1 MIATFLTLLALVLV
15 GSAWLIALLWRRK
28 PLPAIWV
35 ASASGALGLILAAG
49 SLTINPA
56 DLGTVLGVVLLAGVL
71 GAGWNP
77 QGKPIYLVIAYA
89 GLLIGI
95 LARFVA
101 FVSVLGGNSIVAA
114 SNTLPW
120 DLTRSAGFVAFLC
133 ATGAVI
139 FGARRPSHLPLRG
152 LPARIYA
159 LHRALGIAA
168 LLALAVHLIALR
180 LDTFIGFSWS
190 DLLVAPWAGPYQ
202 PLPVTVGWVA
212 MILLILTAASGA
224 LRRLLPGWR
233 TVHLL
238 AYATFALGLLHGVF
252 AGSDSGSYLI
262 LAVYGL
268 CFVAVVV
275 ALLVR
280 FYPRLV
286 RVGRYPAG
294 TRVE

>member
-1 MIATFLTLLALVLV
+1 MIATLLALFALVLV
-15 GSAWLIALLWRRK
+15 ASAALIALLWRAK
-28 PLPAIWV
+28 PVTAVWV
-35 ASASGALGLILAAG
+35 ASASGALGLILAVAG
-49 SLTINPA
+49 FTVNLA
-56 DLGTVLGVVLLAGVL
+56 DLGTVLGVVLLAGIL

-77 QGKPIYLVIAYA
+77 QRRPVYLAAGYA
-89 GLLIGI
+89 GLLAGTV
-95 LARFVA
+95 ARFVA
-101 FVSVLGGNSIVAA
+101 FTSVLGGSTVAA
-114 SNTLPW
+114 SSNLPW

-168 LLALAVHLIALR
+168 LLALAVHLLSLK

-190 DLLVAPWAGPYQ
+190 ELLVAPWTSPYE
-202 PLPVTVGWVA
+202 PLAVTVGWLT
-212 MILLILTAASGA
+212 MILLVLTAASGG

-233 TVHLL
+233 AVHLL
-238 AYATFALGLLHGVF
+238 AYLTLALSLFHGLF

-262 LAVYGL
+262 LAVYL
-268 CFVAVVV
+268 VSLLAVVA

-280 FYPRLV
+280 FHPGLLGA
-286 RVGRYPAG
+286 GRQARG
-294 TRVE
+294 SRT